1 MPSRSHEPSE
11 ALTLD
16 PEMARAEAE
25 IDRTREQVSRSVL
38 ALRQAMTQRTDW
50 REWVRRGPLPF
61 LAVAFMIGFV
71 YGQKASRAG
80 TTHFR

>member
-1 MPSRSHEPSE
+1 MPSRSHEASE

-16 PEMARAEAE
+16 PEMACAEAE
-25 IDRTREQVSRSVL
+25 IDRTRERVSRSVL
-38 ALRQAMTQRTDW
+38 ALRQAMTQRADW
-50 REWVRRGPLPF
+50 REWVRRRSLPF

-71 YGQKASRAG
+71 YGQKVGRPR